1 MDFCQMLEARDEFS
15 LILLSQNHARS
26 FLDFLTRYY
35 SKRKRE
41 EDEKE
46 RKRIKRHYP
55 SSGERVNNNS
65 EHSNDG
71 ELPRVPATIDRR
83 HRLHHLVQEDQEP
96 NVNHY
101 SLEQPS
107 WQTTYVS
114 SVMILL
120 VSK

>member
-1 MDFCQMLEARDEFS
+1 MC
-15 LILLSQNHARS
+15 
-26 FLDFLTRYY
+26 
-35 SKRKRE
+35 RK
-41 EDEKE
+41 
-46 RKRIKRHYP
+46 YP
-55 SSGERVNNNS
+55 SSGEKVNSIN
-65 EHSNDG
+65 ERSNDG

-83 HRLHHLVQEDQEP
+83 HRLHHIVEEDQEP
-96 NVNHY
+96 NVNYY